1 MVVVVVVVRVVKV
14 LVVVVVVVVVV
25 VSATSVLD
33 TSKNIHIYTILFRIT
48 SLHDLKSNQNLQDQ

>member
-14 LVVVVVVVVVV
+14 LVVVVVVVVV